1 MHAVSLP
8 EQPHN
13 PMSRGHADRPPH
25 LPPQRPWPE
34 PAAPSPPRP
43 RARPASAISLGPR
56 AWVEPSALEFSFS
69 RSGGPGGQHVNKTET
84 KAELRVPIAAI
95 GGLDSAALIRLES
108 LAGAHLVGAG
118 ADTALRFA
126 ASEHRSQKANRDECM
141 ERLHDLVLRA
151 SIPPKRRRKT
161 KPTRGSV
168 ERRLES
174 KRRESEKK
182 ARRRG
187 E

>member
-1 MHAVSLP
+1 MHTVSLP

-13 PMSRGHADRPPH
+13 PM
-25 LPPQRPWPE
+25 
-34 PAAPSPPRP
+34 P
-43 RARPASAISLGPR
+43 RARTRPESAISLGPR

-84 KAELRVPIAAI
+84 KAELRVEIAAI
-95 GGLDSAALIRLES
+95 GGLDAAARIRLES
-108 LAGAHLVGAG
+108 LAGAHLIGAG

-126 ASEHRSQKANRDECM
+126 ASEHRSQKANRDECI
-141 ERLHDLVLRA
+141 ERLHALVLRA

-174 KRRESEKK
+174 KRRDSEKK
-182 ARRRG
+182 SRRRG

>member
-13 PMSRGHADRPPH
+13 PM
-25 LPPQRPWPE
+25 
-34 PAAPSPPRP
+34 PRL
-43 RARPASAISLGPR
+43 RARPESAISLGPR
-56 AWVEPSALEFSFS
+56 AWVEPAALEFSFS

-84 KAELRVPIAAI
+84 KAELRVAIAAI
-95 GGLDSAALIRLES
+95 GGLDAAALLRLES
-108 LAGAHLVGAG
+108 LAGAHLVGVGTDA
-118 ADTALRFA
+118 ALRFA
-126 ASEHRSQKANRDECM
+126 ASEHRSQKANRDECV

-174 KRRESEKK
+174 KRRDSEKK

>member
-1 MHAVSLP
+1 MHPVSLP

-13 PMSRGHADRPPH
+13 PM
-25 LPPQRPWPE
+25 
-34 PAAPSPPRP
+34 P
-43 RARPASAISLGPR
+43 RARPENAISLGPR

-84 KAELRVPIAAI
+84 KAELRVAIAAI
-95 GGLDSAALIRLES
+95 GGIDDAGRMRLES
-108 LAGAHLVGAG
+108 MAGAHLVGMGSDA
-118 ADTALRFA
+118 ALRFA

-141 ERLHDLVLRA
+141 ERLHALVLRA

-161 KPTRGSV
+161 KPTRGSI

-174 KRRESEKK
+174 KRRDSEKK

>member
-1 MHAVSLP
+1 MHPVSLP
-8 EQPHN
+8 EQPRN
-13 PMSRGHADRPPH
+13 PM
-25 LPPQRPWPE
+25 
-34 PAAPSPPRP
+34 P
-43 RARPASAISLGPR
+43 RARPENAIALGPR
-56 AWVEPSALEFSFS
+56 AWVEPAALEFSFS

-84 KAELRVPIAAI
+84 KAELRVAVASI
-95 GGLDSAALIRLES
+95 GGIDDAGRMRLES
-108 LAGAHLVGAG
+108 MAGAHLVGVG
-118 ADTALRFA
+118 ADAALRFA

-141 ERLHDLVLRA
+141 ERLHALVLRA

-168 ERRLES
+168 ERRLDS
-174 KRRESEKK
+174 KRRDSEKK

>member
-1 MHAVSLP
+1 MHPVSLP
-8 EQPHN
+8 EPQHN
-13 PMSRGHADRPPH
+13 PMR
-25 LPPQRPWPE
+25 
-34 PAAPSPPRP
+34 
-43 RARPASAISLGPR
+43 RARPESAISLGPR

-84 KAELRVPIAAI
+84 KAELRVAIASI
-95 GGLDSAALIRLES
+95 GGLDDAARLRLES
-108 LAGAHLVGAG
+108 LAGAHLVGTGTEA
-118 ADTALRFA
+118 ALRFA
-126 ASEHRSQKANRDECM
+126 ASEHRSQKANRDECL

-174 KRRESEKK
+174 KRRDSEKK

>member
-1 MHAVSLP
+1 MHPVSLP

-13 PMSRGHADRPPH
+13 PM
-25 LPPQRPWPE
+25 
-34 PAAPSPPRP
+34 P
-43 RARPASAISLGPR
+43 RARPENAISLGPR

-84 KAELRVPIAAI
+84 KAELRVAVAAI
-95 GGLDSAALIRLES
+95 GGIDDAGHVRLES
-108 LAGAHLVGAG
+108 MAGAHLVGIGRDA
-118 ADTALRFA
+118 ALRFA

-174 KRRESEKK
+174 KRRDSEKK

>member
-1 MHAVSLP
+1 
-8 EQPHN
+8 
-13 PMSRGHADRPPH
+13 
-25 LPPQRPWPE
+25 
-34 PAAPSPPRP
+34 
-43 RARPASAISLGPR
+43 
-56 AWVEPSALEFSFS
+56 
-69 RSGGPGGQHVNKTET
+69 
-84 KAELRVPIAAI
+84 
-95 GGLDSAALIRLES
+95 
-108 LAGAHLVGAG
+108 
-118 ADTALRFA
+118 
-126 ASEHRSQKANRDECM
+126 M

-174 KRRESEKK
+174 KRRDSEKK